1 MARVAS
7 RRAVKPAVKPAAS
20 NSITNYTRLSKGQA
34 LAIDKLDKK
43 VLAVCLPNF
52 KPSPVVTVT
61 SIHNSSDE
69 ENSKTTASRPSSGLG
84 EFKSTPSKKR
94 KATAEDETSIVP
106 ALTTTSKRQR
116 IKSDGPKGD
125 LPSAPACQTNRL
137 TQTTITNCFAN
148 TTSTSTLRKTPK
160 STLISNAKDDGRA
173 AARKVKGSKKPKT
186 TAPPSKNAKDSV
198 QQARLPAELAELL
211 SLQRVI
217 LKTVTLQ
224 ITHQKSN
231 TPIDIKAITPD
242 VSRTWGK
249 RNVTIDDI
257 QRCVAIQD
265 LKKDAHNA
273 TASPFIITDYGRGKL
288 CLEIDTE
295 RGTGRIDED
304 SLCKQFEE
312 NLHALCAER
321 ATDEMSDLDIS
332 FESLSFNDLP
342 KADITMRHHLS
353 AMKQNPL
360 LAKGQRALTELK
372 HGFVVK
378 QQEKEA
384 KAQAAKEPMTNT
396 DGSKMSLLDRLRAK
410 EIAAAQLGA
419 PSGPE
424 ITRKR
429 ALQHVSDVSA
439 IIGMLVNSSNPGK
452 APVKSFPMS
461 VLQQKLKESLRV
473 PMPVEEGV
481 CTVKLIANEVAPEWL
496 RVLPIGSKEHVVVQT
511 RCKPCEAEI
520 SARVGRLC

>member
-7 RRAVKPAVKPAAS
+7 RRAVKPAVKPVAS
-20 NSITNYTRLSKGQA
+20 NSITNYARLSKGQA

-43 VLAVCLPNF
+43 VLAACLPNF
-52 KPSPVVTVT
+52 KPSPLVTVT

-69 ENSKTTASRPSSGLG
+69 ENRKTLAFKPSSGLG
-84 EFKSTPSKKR
+84 EIKSTHSKKR
-94 KATAEDETSIVP
+94 KATAEDETSITL

-116 IKSDGPKGD
+116 IKSDGPRGD

-137 TQTTITNCFAN
+137 TQTTIT
-148 TTSTSTLRKTPK
+148 
-160 STLISNAKDDGRA
+160 I
-173 AARKVKGSKKPKT
+173 
-186 TAPPSKNAKDSV
+186 
-198 QQARLPAELAELL
+198 
-211 SLQRVI
+211 
-217 LKTVTLQ
+217 
-224 ITHQKSN
+224 
-231 TPIDIKAITPD
+231 
-242 VSRTWGK
+242 
-249 RNVTIDDI
+249 
-257 QRCVAIQD
+257 
-265 LKKDAHNA
+265 
-273 TASPFIITDYGRGKL
+273 ASPTRRPEEGRPQTRPLRPSSSPITDAAS
-288 CLEIDTE
+288 CALEIDTE

-304 SLCKQFEE
+304 SLCKQFQE

-321 ATDEMSDLDIS
+321 ATDEMSDLDVS

-384 KAQAAKEPMTNT
+384 KAQAAKEPITNA

-410 EIAAAQLGA
+410 ELAAAQLDA

-473 PMPVEEGV
+473 PMPIEEGV

>member
-7 RRAVKPAVKPAAS
+7 RRAVRPAAKPVAT
-20 NSITNYTRLSKGQA
+20 NSITNYARLSKGQA
-34 LAIDKLDKK
+34 LPTGKLEKK
-43 VLAVCLPNF
+43 ILAVCLPNY
-52 KPSPVVTVT
+52 KPPAAVTVT
-61 SIHNSSDE
+61 SIDNFSDE
-69 ENSKTTASRPSSGLG
+69 ENCTLIPPKPASGLDQL
-84 EFKSTPSKKR
+84 ESTPSKKR
-94 KATAEDETSIVP
+94 KATTEDETSGVP
-106 ALTTTSKRQR
+106 PPTKTSKRQR
-116 IKSDGPKGD
+116 VKCDGPKGD
-125 LPSAPACQTNRL
+125 LSSAPVCQASRL
-137 TQTTITNCFAN
+137 TQTTITSCLAN
-148 TTSTSTLRKTPK
+148 TVATSTPRKTHK

-173 AARKVKGSKKPKT
+173 ATRKVKGTRKSK
-186 TAPPSKNAKDSV
+186 AVASSKNTNGNIEET
-198 QQARLPAELAELL
+198 RLPAELLELL

-231 TPIDIKAITPD
+231 TPIDIKSITPD
-242 VSRTWGK
+242 MSRTWGK
-249 RNVTIDDI
+249 RAVTIDDI
-257 QRCVAIQD
+257 RRCIAIQD
-265 LKKDAHNA
+265 LKKAAQDAA
-273 TASPFIITDYGRGKL
+273 SSPFIITDYGRGKL

-295 RGTGRIDED
+295 RGTGHIDED
-304 SLCKQFEE
+304 KLCRQFEE
-312 NLHALCAER
+312 NLHALCAKR

-342 KADITMRHHLS
+342 KAEITMRHHLS

-360 LAKGQRALTELK
+360 LAKGQRALTDLK
-372 HGFVVK
+372 HGIIIK

-384 KAQAAKEPMTNT
+384 KAQAAKEPITNA
-396 DGSKMSLLDRLRAK
+396 DGSKMSLLDRLRVK
-410 EIAAAQLGA
+410 ELAAAQLGA

-429 ALQHVSDVSA
+429 AMQHISDVSA

-481 CTVKLIANEVAPEWL
+481 CTVNLIANEVAPEWL
-496 RVLPIGSKEHVVVQT
+496 RVVNIGSKEHVVVQT

-520 SARVGRLC
+520 AARVGRLC